1 MRFAL
6 VLGVIGKILRI
17 YSVAFIP
24 PLLLATYN
32 AYHKIES
39 DYAAAIGFAVAA
51 VATLV
56 CGFY

>member
-1 MRFAL
+1 MRLAL

-32 AYHKIES
+32 AYQELEG
-39 DYAAAIGFAVAA
+39 DYSAAIGFAVAIS
-51 VATLV
+51 
-56 CGFY
+56 C